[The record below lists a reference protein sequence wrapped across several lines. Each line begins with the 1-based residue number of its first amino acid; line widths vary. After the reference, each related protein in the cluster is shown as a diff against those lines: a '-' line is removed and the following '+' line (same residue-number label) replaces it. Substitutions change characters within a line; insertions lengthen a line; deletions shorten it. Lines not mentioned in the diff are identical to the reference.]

1 MTTEF
6 LLGLVAAWVLSG
18 LVAGFVMRRLG
29 HDFFVWFVI
38 GSVIGPLVFPLAI
51 QRARI
56 ARSTAPEHIPYSP
69 SRGRLDVVVGID
81 GSEESLTALQL
92 TMDLLGDTASSI
104 TVANVLDYEARTAP
118 AGEEVRAEAAELL
131 AEATSHL
138 DHPALSTQILYG
150 PPDRALS
157 EFAVHNGKE
166 LIVVGA
172 RGRGAAEAL
181 FGSVTQSLVGNSD
194 VSVLVARK
202 SSKETLPFI
211 TPD

>member
-1 MTTEF
+1 MTTQF

-38 GSVIGPLVFPLAI
+38 GSVIGPLVFPMAI

-56 ARSTAPEHIPYSP
+56 ARSTGPEHIPYSP
-69 SRGRLDVVVGID
+69 SRGRLDVVVGLD

-92 TMDLLGDTASSI
+92 AIDMLGDTASSV
-104 TVANVLDYEARTAP
+104 TVATVLEYEARTAP

-172 RGRGAAEAL
+172 RGRGSAEAL
-181 FGSVTQSLVGNSD
+181 FGSVTENLVGDSA
-194 VSVLVARK
+194 VPVLVARRTMR
-202 SSKETLPFI
+202 ENLPFI